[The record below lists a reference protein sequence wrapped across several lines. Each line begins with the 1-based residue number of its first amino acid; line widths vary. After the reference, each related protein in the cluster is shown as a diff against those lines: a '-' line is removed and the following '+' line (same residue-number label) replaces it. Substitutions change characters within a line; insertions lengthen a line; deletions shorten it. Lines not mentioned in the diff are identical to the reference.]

1 MPSCSWHT
9 LIPQIGNFSQLIE
22 DWFVLAAQMG
32 STKMNAAAVIIRLN
46 PTSVSLARPFCGV
59 ENRVPQLAFEFFARL
74 ARTQHSESSS
84 YGVRCN
90 IVGEV

>member
-59 ENRVPQLAFEFFARL
+59 ENKVPQLAFEFLHGWLGLSIPRVQVTVSVVIL
-74 ARTQHSESSS
+74 
-84 YGVRCN
+84 
-90 IVGEV
+90 